1 MKKFK
6 TKELI
11 LCAVFAALLCAGA
24 YIRIP
29 TPLVPMSLQSLIAIM
44 AGFLLGGK
52 LGAVSA
58 AVYLLLGLI
67 GLPVFTG
74 GGGLAY
80 VLKPSFGYIIGF
92 IFGALA
98 AGAIAGKREA
108 PGFWWLLM
116 AAGVGTA
123 VIYAFGFG
131 YFAIL
136 GAVYL
141 GGEAMAE
148 MWPAF
153 LTSSLMALPGDTLK
167 CLAAAALS
175 IKLIPA
181 VKKLR

>member
-1 MKKFK
+1 MKKIT
-6 TKELI
+6 TKEMI

-24 YIRIP
+24 FIRIP
-29 TPLVPMSLQSLIAIM
+29 TPLVPLSLQSLIAII
-44 AGFLLGGK
+44 AGLLLGGR

-58 AVYLLLGLI
+58 LVYMLLGLV

-98 AGAIAGKREA
+98 AGAIAGKREK

-116 AAGVGTA
+116 ASGVGTA

-136 GAVYL
+136 GFAYL
-141 GGEAMAE
+141 GTEAMAE

-153 LTSSLMALPGDTLK
+153 LTSSLMALPGDALK

-175 IKLIPA
+175 VKLIPM
-181 VKKLR
+181 VKK